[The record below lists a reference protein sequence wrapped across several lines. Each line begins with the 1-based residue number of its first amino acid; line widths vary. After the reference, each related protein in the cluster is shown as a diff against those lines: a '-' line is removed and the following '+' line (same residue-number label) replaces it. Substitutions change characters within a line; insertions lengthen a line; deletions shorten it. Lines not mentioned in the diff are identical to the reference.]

1 MGKFYLKKI
10 ASTFIVDSG
19 IFIDS
24 FILDIH
30 AVDSK
35 FDNFSHC
42 CYHVPVTV
50 FQAIV
55 RRIFLCLECLTMRS
69 KQMNDSAATRCDTFH
84 KKYLR

>member
-1 MGKFYLKKI
+1 MGKLYLKKI
-10 ASTFIVDSG
+10 ASAFIVDSV

-35 FDNFSHC
+35 FDNFSHW

-50 FQAIV
+50 F
-55 RRIFLCLECLTMRS
+55 
-69 KQMNDSAATRCDTFH
+69 
-84 KKYLR
+84 